1 MKAYQLQFMTD
12 CGNRYV
18 EWVKGERKDV
28 DEYIDLKCKRKGWML
43 DEMWV
48 YEPDDPRVGA
58 GSKGMILYWKS
69 EPYRDSLEEMGL
81 E

>member
-1 MKAYQLQFMTD
+1 MTD

-18 EWVKGERKDV
+18 EWVKGERQDV
-28 DEYIDLKCKRKGWML
+28 EEYIDIKCKRKGWML
-43 DEMWV
+43 DEKWV
-48 YEPDDPRVGA
+48 YERDDPRVGA

-69 EPYRDSLEEMGL
+69 KPYRDSLEEMGL